1 MKRIIG
7 VSLVVILVLVA
18 STVYA
23 DVVHLKSGGKMEGK
37 IIKEE
42 KNRITLETDY
52 GTVGLK
58 RGDILS
64 IERKPYIFKTE
75 EEKTKEKKKKVSPA
89 KPEFF
94 REKPAKKWKI
104 PLDTLVGVSFTDAPM
119 KHVFDWL
126 SDMTQKKVRYEGD
139 IEDLEVINMHA
150 NNISVKE
157 LIDRIAQQKELNY
170 EIKKDS
176 IIFTD
181 QYQ

>member
-1 MKRIIG
+1 MKKIIG
-7 VSLVVILVLVA
+7 VSLVVILVLVV

-42 KNRITLETDY
+42 KNRTTLKTDY

-64 IERKPYIFKTE
+64 IERKPYIFK
-75 EEKTKEKKKKVSPA
+75 KQKNKKKVSPA
-89 KPEFF
+89 KPEFL
-94 REKPAKKWKI
+94 REKPAKKRKI
-104 PLDTLVGVSFTDAPM
+104 TLDTLVGVCFTNAPM

-126 SDMTQKKVRYEGD
+126 SKMTQKKVRYEGD
-139 IEDLEVINMHA
+139 IEELGGITMRA
-150 NNISVKE
+150 NNISIKE
-157 LIDRIAQQKELNY
+157 VIDRIAQEKELNY